1 LKRDKWL
8 NITQTHGI
16 GSGIYGVTQKCC
28 YTRPDELK
36 TSLRLMIPLIIKDDI
51 EDGIFS
57 QISIWLIRSVE
68 NAINLGKAR
77 SLLSKSSGDE
87 YEDLEQ
93 RIHQYNKTKTILN
106 REKNEVDEL
115 RKQLMPNTIHKS
127 LNSVIN
133 SFISDYSKSSF
144 GDFLKQPI
152 NYLMDGCYDGIYNES
167 ISGNTFNRGCI
178 LYMEQNPRHQHQ
190 AFIKPVHLQSTK
202 KMLFRGT
209 PIQTDNTLPFVHT
222 SSSRTL
228 STITRPSKGGRIK
241 TRKIKKRVK
250 KYTKRKVRK

>member
-1 LKRDKWL
+1 MKRDKWL

-28 YTRPDELK
+28 YDRPDELK
-36 TSLRLMIPLIIKDDI
+36 ISLKLMNPLIIKDEI
-51 EDGIFS
+51 EDSIFS

-68 NAINLGKAR
+68 NAVNLGKAR

-87 YEDLEQ
+87 YEELEQ
-93 RIHQYNKTKTILN
+93 RIHQYNEDKIILN
-106 REKNEVDEL
+106 REKIEVDEM

-133 SFISDYSKSSF
+133 SFIGDYSKSSY

-167 ISGNTFNRGCI
+167 VSGNTFNRGCI

-209 PIQTDNTLPFVHT
+209 PIQTDNTLPFVH
-222 SSSRTL
+222 SSSNRSLSSISRT
-228 STITRPSKGGRIK
+228 SKGGRNK
-241 TRKIKKRVK
+241 TRKIKRRIK
-250 KYTKRKVRK
+250 KNTKRRMRK